1 MLSKNKLLFVVFL
14 LGLSTLFQTSHV
26 WTDNLKGK
34 LKKTY
39 NKYNVTNK
47 EQDSLI
53 ESILKHIKQFS
64 TKELTITKKITME
77 AIYMGIPF
85 TVKLC
90 DQQYEEKIKKEIDLY
105 FGNESAKS
113 IGKTRDF
120 ILKKLNFYL
129 RNFLENELDTIIDD
143 EPFIPEYE
151 EKKEEKKEEEE
162 EEEWEK
168 LEV

>member
-14 LGLSTLFQTSHV
+14 LGLSTLFQTSYV
-26 WTDNLKGK
+26 WTDNLQAK

-39 NKYNVTNK
+39 NKYKIVDE
-47 EQDSLI
+47 EQDKLI
-53 ESILKHIKQFS
+53 KSVLEHIKQFS
-64 TKELTITKKITME
+64 TKGLPITKKGTIE
-77 AIYMGIPF
+77 AICIGIPS
-85 TVKLC
+85 TVTLC
-90 DQQYEEKIKKEIDLY
+90 DQQYKEKIKKEVDVY
-105 FGNESAKS
+105 FGNESTKF